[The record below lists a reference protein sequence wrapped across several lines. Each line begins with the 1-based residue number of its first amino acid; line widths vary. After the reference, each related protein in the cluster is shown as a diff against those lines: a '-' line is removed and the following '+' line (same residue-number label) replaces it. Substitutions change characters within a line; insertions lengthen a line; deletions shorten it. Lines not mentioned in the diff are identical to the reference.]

1 MAIIVI
7 NIVYCRGNPSGL
19 PRHGHFVQF
28 LGTLMKIITL
38 QNVNALIKF
47 TMTLFVILP
56 LVGCY
61 ESYMEKEGQNAVN
74 SFLEEMSPE
83 LARKIA
89 HIEQEITL
97 TEEKINQL
105 SKLKLKHPNYAGK
118 IETSRRQWIVLQDK
132 LKLSLKEIRDVVE
145 SSYVTYELDKIQGG
159 NQFNKI
165 SDELLSSADSVLAA
179 ASTTKN
185 AIEQALTEVENQPV
199 PSLDDVNKPSSDMQ
213 HKPIAPHTSEM
224 PEKFETVKETPT
236 IEMTAIEKPAFK
248 TLKPTNQ
255 PLSPPKLSC
264 DAKRSLATVRLN
276 LMMMLMSTNQTEQES
291 LKVKIDKASIN
302 LEKALAM
309 LKNENQNEGSQLM
322 TLQNIWATFKNS
334 YETEIMPAIRAG
346 NNAKASE
353 IAAIQVEQMKTM
365 NGILLQ
371 AIDED
376 NCD

>member
-1 MAIIVI
+1 
-7 NIVYCRGNPSGL
+7 
-19 PRHGHFVQF
+19 
-28 LGTLMKIITL
+28 MKIKTL

-47 TMTLFVILP
+47 TMTLFVILS

-74 SFLEEMSPE
+74 VFLEEMSPE

-89 HIEQEITL
+89 NIEKEITL

-118 IETSRRQWIVLQDK
+118 IETSRRQWAVLQEK

-165 SDELLSSADSVLAA
+165 SDELLSSADSVLAD

-199 PSLDDVNKPSSDMQ
+199 PSLDDVSKPSSDMP
-213 HKPIAPHTSEM
+213 KPIVPHTSET
-224 PEKFETVKETPT
+224 PAEIETVEEAPSV
-236 IEMTAIEKPAFK
+236 EMTAIEKPPTEFK
-248 TLKPTNQ
+248 ARKPTTQ
-255 PLSPPKLSC
+255 PLPPPNISSLC
-264 DAKRSLATVRLN
+264 DAKRFLATIRLN
-276 LMMMLMSTNQTEQES
+276 LMMMLISTDKIEQES
-291 LKVKIDKASIN
+291 LKVEIDKASRNI
-302 LEKALAM
+302 EKALAAM
-309 LKNENQNEGSQLM
+309 LQNENQNDGSQLT

-346 NNAKASE
+346 NNNKASE
-353 IAAIQVEQMKTM
+353 IAGIQAEQMKTM
-365 NGILLQ
+365 NGILLH
-371 AIDED
+371 ALDEE
-376 NCD
+376 NCN